1 MKQFKTFLLAL
12 IVIIFVIFAVQN
24 FETVQIKLF
33 NWGISLPLALLT
45 VAIYIL
51 GMFTGGLLWSNL
63 KKLAKHEEEGE
74 KKERESNG

>member
-12 IVIIFVIFAVQN
+12 IVIIFVVFAVQN

-33 NWGISLPLALLT
+33 SWGVSLPLALLT

-63 KKLAKHEEEGE
+63 KKLAKHEEEGA
-74 KKERESNG
+74 KKETGGNV

>member
-12 IVIIFVIFAVQN
+12 IVIIFVVFAVQN

-33 NWGISLPLALLT
+33 SWGISLPLALLT

-63 KKLAKHEEEGE
+63 KKLTKHEEEGA
-74 KKERESNG
+74 KKETRSNV